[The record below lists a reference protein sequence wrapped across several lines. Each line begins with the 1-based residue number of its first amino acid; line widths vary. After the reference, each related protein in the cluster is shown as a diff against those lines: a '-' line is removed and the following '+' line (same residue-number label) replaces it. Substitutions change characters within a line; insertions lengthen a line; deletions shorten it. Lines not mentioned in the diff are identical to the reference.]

1 MAYKYEKVDQKLLV
15 PQIEDQLMMYV
26 HQEQMEKGARLPS
39 EHKLGELFGV
49 GRSTIREA
57 VKSLVSKGILEVKRG
72 SGTYVK
78 NTEITVDDPL
88 GFSQFEDKY
97 RLAMELFDVR
107 ILLEPEVAATA
118 CQKASEED
126 KKHIKELCDEVE
138 QLYLSGKNH
147 IQKDMEFHSA
157 IAKASGNHVVEI
169 LLPVIFTA
177 ITTFANLTH
186 RKLQQ
191 ETIETHR
198 EVTNAILRGDS
209 MGAKCA
215 MIMHLTYNRQT
226 LLQMSDTR
234 KNLSDKL
241 R

>member
-1 MAYKYEKVDQKLLV
+1 MAYQYEKVNQKLLV
-15 PQIEDQLMMYV
+15 PQIEDQLMMYI
-26 HQEQMEKGARLPS
+26 HQEQLTTGSKLPS
-39 EHKLGELFGV
+39 EHKLGGLFGV
-49 GRSTIREA
+49 GRSTVREA

-78 NTEITVDDPL
+78 STEIIVDDPL
-88 GFSQFEDKY
+88 GLAQFKDKY

-118 CQKASEED
+118 CQKATEED

-138 QLYLSGKNH
+138 QLYLSGVNH

-157 IAKASGNHVVEI
+157 IAKASGNHVVEV

-186 RKLQQ
+186 RKLQR

-198 EVTNAILRGDS
+198 EITDAILRGDS

-226 LLQMSDTR
+226 LLQMSDAR
-234 KNLSDKL
+234 EKMSDKF
-241 R
+241 